1 MLSLDSVSV
10 DSSVAKLDSS
20 SEDPGD
26 ALEYLP
32 PDDLLHG
39 GPLAGGARRAG
50 GAPPLAP
57 PDVPTV
63 CTAVHVALSIAA
75 TGAC

>member
-39 GPLAGGARRAG
+39 GPLAGGTDRRG
-50 GAPPLAP
+50 GSTKVRTL
-57 PDVPTV
+57 
-63 CTAVHVALSIAA
+63 LSRWHL
-75 TGAC
+75 TSDM